1 MGICCLSFICFYLL
15 LLYKDT
21 ILLILQQCLSQAIGC
36 PPADFDGMVIG
47 VNGDLMQPCIA
58 YLEGEYQEQD
68 VCAGVP
74 VILGKSGM
82 EGVVELSLNEEELAL
97 FGQSVAAVRK
107 TNDKIK

>member
-1 MGICCLSFICFYLL
+1 
-15 LLYKDT
+15 
-21 ILLILQQCLSQAIGC
+21 
-36 PPADFDGMVIG
+36 MVIG

>member
-1 MGICCLSFICFYLL
+1 MRICCLSFIYFYLL
-15 LLYKDT
+15 FLYKDT

-36 PPADFDGMVIG
+36 PPADVDGMVIG
-47 VNGDLMQPCIA
+47 VHGDLMLPCIA
-58 YLEGEYQEQD
+58 YLEGEYKEHD

-82 EGVVELSLNEEELAL
+82 EGVVELGLNEEELAL